1 MASSSRFVRHVKWW
15 FFVVPL
21 LASVLL
27 PIIPDRGLF
36 EISAAESQS
45 TVRALGDERAS
56 NAVDTTNLL
65 FRRFF
70 VTTGAVQATLS
81 AGGDDGFDADGT
93 RSFAQGWGRHFWMLM
108 YRALYRAVV
117 MKAWLAGTVVLCTA
131 ACVDGT
137 MRRKIRAAAAGFASP
152 LSFHLAMHG
161 VLMVLGS
168 AFVVLVLPVPLIAQW
183 WTIFAIFLP
192 LLLWIVSSSA

>member
-1 MASSSRFVRHVKWW
+1 MASSRFVRHVKWW

-27 PIIPDRGLF
+27 PIIPDDGLF
-36 EISAAESQS
+36 AISDAESQS
-45 TVRALGDERAS
+45 AVQALGDERAQTS
-56 NAVDTTNLL
+56 VDTTNVL

-70 VTTGAVQATLS
+70 VSTGAVAATLS
-81 AGGDDGFDADGT
+81 GGGDGFDADGT
-93 RSFAQGWGRHFWMLM
+93 RDFARGWARHFWMQT

-117 MKAWLAGTVVLCTA
+117 MKAWLAGTIVLCMA
-131 ACVDGT
+131 AWVDGT
-137 MRRKIRAAAAGFASP
+137 MRRRIRAAAAGFASP

-161 VLMVLGS
+161 VLVVLGC
-168 AFVVLVLPVPLIAQW
+168 AFVVLVLPVSLIAQW
-183 WTIFAIFLP
+183 WTILAIFLP

>member
-1 MASSSRFVRHVKWW
+1 MASSRFVRHVKWW

-27 PIIPDRGLF
+27 PIIPADSLF
-36 EISAAESQS
+36 AISDEESQS
-45 TVRALGDERAS
+45 AVLALGDERAS
-56 NAVDTTNLL
+56 SSVDATNVL
-65 FRRFF
+65 FRRLF

-81 AGGDDGFDADGT
+81 GGGDGFDADGT
-93 RSFAQGWGRHFWMLM
+93 RDFARGWARHFWMQT
-108 YRALYRAVV
+108 YRALYRAIV
-117 MKAWLAGTVVLCTA
+117 MKAWLAGTVVLCMA
-131 ACVDGT
+131 GWVDGT
-137 MRRKIRAAAAGFASP
+137 MRRRIRAAAAGFASP

-161 VLMVLGS
+161 MLVVLGC

-183 WTIFAIFLP
+183 WTILAIFLP

>member
-27 PIIPDRGLF
+27 PIIPETGLF
-36 EISAAESQS
+36 EISGAESES
-45 TVRALGDERAS
+45 AVAALGDERAAR
-56 NAVDTTNLL
+56 AVGTTNVM

-70 VTTGAVQATLS
+70 VTTGAVQATLR
-81 AGGDDGFDADGT
+81 AGGGDGFDADGT
-93 RSFAQGWGRHFWMLM
+93 RRFAQGWARHFWMLV

-117 MKAWLAGTVVLCTA
+117 MKAWLAGTVVLCMA
-131 ACVDGT
+131 AWVDGT

-168 AFVVLVLPVPLIAQW
+168 AFVVLVLPVPLIVQW
-183 WTIFAIFLP
+183 WTVFAIFLP

>member
-1 MASSSRFVRHVKWW
+1 MKWW

-27 PIIPDRGLF
+27 PIIPDDGLF
-36 EISAAESQS
+36 AISDAESQS
-45 TVRALGDERAS
+45 AVQALGDERAQTS
-56 NAVDTTNLL
+56 VDTTNVL

-70 VTTGAVQATLS
+70 VSTGAVAATLS
-81 AGGDDGFDADGT
+81 GGGDGFDADGT
-93 RSFAQGWGRHFWMLM
+93 RDFARGWARHFWMQT

-117 MKAWLAGTVVLCTA
+117 MKAWLAGTIVLCMA
-131 ACVDGT
+131 AWVDGT
-137 MRRKIRAAAAGFASP
+137 MRRRIRAAAAGFASP

-161 VLMVLGS
+161 VLVVLGC
-168 AFVVLVLPVPLIAQW
+168 AFVVLVLPVSLIAQW
-183 WTIFAIFLP
+183 WTILAIFLP

>member
-1 MASSSRFVRHVKWW
+1 MASSRFVRHVKWW

-27 PIIPDRGLF
+27 PIIPDDGLF
-36 EISAAESQS
+36 AISDAESQS
-45 TVRALGDERAS
+45 AVQALGDERAETS
-56 NAVDTTNLL
+56 VDTTNVL

-70 VTTGAVQATLS
+70 VTTGAVAATLS
-81 AGGDDGFDADGT
+81 GGGDGFDADGT
-93 RSFAQGWGRHFWMLM
+93 RDFARGWARHFWMQT

-117 MKAWLAGTVVLCTA
+117 MKAWLAGTIVLCMA
-131 ACVDGT
+131 AWVDGT
-137 MRRKIRAAAAGFASP
+137 MRRRIRAAAAGFASP

-161 VLMVLGS
+161 VLVVLGC
-168 AFVVLVLPVPLIAQW
+168 AFVVLVLPVSLIAQW
-183 WTIFAIFLP
+183 WTILAIFLP